1 MLATISLPTF
11 LQVGSPCPEAGR
23 SPASRRSQDDLDR
36 GEDIG
41 RAILTL
47 GTFGEYAYGEAH
59 RKSLAQ
65 RRSRSRDDRGP
76 RGPRGPAGH
85 SGHRGAPGPQG
96 APGPVGPPVQG
107 SDVLEIVERQID
119 DIHRDLDAQMKRIAR
134 IQQQVDEL
142 RVAIRRV
149 MPGNELSG

>member
-1 MLATISLPTF
+1 MTAVDFDP
-11 LQVGSPCPEAGR
+11 R
-23 SPASRRSQDDLDR
+23 DL
-36 GEDIG
+36 
-41 RAILTL
+41 
-47 GTFGEYAYGEAH
+47 GEYAYREAF

-65 RRSRSRDDRGP
+65 RRSRSGDHRGP

-96 APGPVGPPVQG
+96 VPGPIGPPVKG

-119 DIHRDLDAQMKRIAR
+119 DIHRDLDAQMKRIAH

-149 MPGNELSG
+149 LPGNELSD